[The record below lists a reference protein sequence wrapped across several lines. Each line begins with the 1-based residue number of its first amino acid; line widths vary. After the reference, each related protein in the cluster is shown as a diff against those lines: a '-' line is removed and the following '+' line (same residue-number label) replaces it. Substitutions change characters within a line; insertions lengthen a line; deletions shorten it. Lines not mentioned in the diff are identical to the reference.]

1 MVGLKHQ
8 KTTTISLFLLTLKI
22 YLVNFFVIGFLFVL
36 SIKISSQNCLLKKW
50 SRFICVCLFEIIN
63 RKIKLSCC
71 IFYFFYFFCEE
82 KNASHVP
89 LRTQHENIITSSCK
103 LTCNVTLSLN
113 LNWKL
118 NYSFGFCLI
127 TNSVLVLDRVEGH
140 HLQNQIT
147 LTVCVFFEIVF
158 LYSLLKNKK

>member
-1 MVGLKHQ
+1 MYIL
-8 KTTTISLFLLTLKI
+8 
-22 YLVNFFVIGFLFVL
+22 
-36 SIKISSQNCLLKKW
+36 
-50 SRFICVCLFEIIN
+50 
-63 RKIKLSCC
+63 
-71 IFYFFYFFCEE
+71 FFYFFCEE

-103 LTCNVTLSLN
+103 LTCNDTLSLN

-158 LYSLLKNKK
+158 LFSFEKQKIIYFCKRFNLKMFWFFVRTFVRFIFTFKISHILYFSAADVR